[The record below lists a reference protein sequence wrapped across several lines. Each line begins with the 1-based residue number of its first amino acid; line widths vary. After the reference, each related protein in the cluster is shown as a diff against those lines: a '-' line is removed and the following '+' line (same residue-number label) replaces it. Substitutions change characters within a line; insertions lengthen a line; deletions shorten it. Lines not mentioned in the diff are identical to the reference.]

1 MLKVFLERFAR
12 ARDDAGSTQILM
24 LMAMV
29 TVLAFTVLAIQ
40 VAHANDMRTRAQIAA
55 DAAAIAA
62 LTPLRDKAVDTVR
75 NGMDPGPTMGLWS
88 VVTDTNAANPLYN
101 QIAAQYAER
110 NDAKLARKVE
120 VSGLYGHTMTAAVNT
135 KDCKLKEERDLTAKD
150 REDLAKRRNLCT
162 DRSGKVGIARGYGD
176 AVAHAEFRMPKCIVD
191 WDEASALDDGQPEV
205 EEITCGPDNVTVY
218 RKGIG
223 GAPREKVL
231 RLFKIRLVGKPDPQK
246 YNGMQ
251 LGPGA
256 EGFGPGEMD
265 VADCD
270 TKGYNPGEKITFRM
284 YCVRERI
291 KARFAVPKGI
301 GCYRPDGGYVV
312 GEHPLGRAC
321 DFMVSTGMPDPAQA
335 QLGFDIS
342 NWAQTNARRYGI
354 MYIIYRQHIWSP
366 SRASEGWRLMG
377 DRGNLTQNHFDHVH
391 ISVDP

>member
-1 MLKVFLERFAR
+1 MFLERFAR
-12 ARDDAGSTQILM
+12 ARDDAGSTQIIM
-24 LMAMV
+24 LMAML
-29 TVLAFTVLAIQ
+29 TALAFTVLAIQ

-62 LTPLRDKAVDTVR
+62 LTPLRDWAVNSALKGR
-75 NGMDPGPTMGLWS
+75 SPGTAGLWVLVS
-88 VVTDTNAANPLYN
+88 DINAANPVYN
-101 QIAAQYAER
+101 QAAARYAER
-110 NDAKLARKVE
+110 NDAKLAEKVE
-120 VSGLYGHTMTAAVNT
+120 VSGVNGHTMTASVNT
-135 KDCKLKEERDLTAKD
+135 KDCKLKEEKELTAKD

-162 DRSGKVGIARGYGD
+162 DRSGKVGIARGYGA
-176 AVAHAEFRMPKCIVD
+176 AVAHAELRMPTCKEHMRPEPGPPGDI
-191 WDEASALDDGQPEV
+191 DGPLEV
-205 EEITCGPDNVTVY
+205 WKVTCGPNDTITWLE
-218 RKGIG
+218 GIS
-223 GAPREKVL
+223 APRERVL

-270 TKGYNPGEKITFRM
+270 TKGYDPGEKITFRM

-321 DFMVSTGMPDPAQA
+321 DFMVSTGMPDAAQA

-366 SRASEGWRLMG
+366 ARASEGWRLMG